1 MVDWDTIRALLPHYA
16 VMLVVV
22 IATTSVLRAVLSDVN
37 LILEFAVVLVIVFA
51 YPFVVRRLG
60 YAPDVWD

>member
-1 MVDWDTIRALLPHYA
+1 MVDWDKIRALLPHYA

-37 LILEFAVVLVIVFA
+37 LIIEFAVVLVIVFA
-51 YPFVVRRLG
+51 YPFIIRRLG